1 MHPTLELLLA
11 PLLWFAVAA
20 AALFVLATVYVHAL
34 LAVTDLSRLLRVALS
49 TILWLKF
56 AITAVAPLFAW
67 IIIARDRY
75 PAALEFPALLWVLL
89 CFGLCFVA
97 VHRPIKRRLP
107 QLQAA
112 GLFRQ

>member
-1 MHPTLELLLA
+1 MPPALELLLA

-34 LAVTDLSRLLRVALS
+34 LAVAELSRHLRVALS

-56 AITAVAPLFAW
+56 ATTGVAPLFAW
-67 IIIARDRY
+67 IIIARERY
-75 PAALEFPALLWVLL
+75 PDSLEFPALLWVLL
-89 CFGLCFVA
+89 CFGLCVLA
-97 VHRPIKRRLP
+97 VHRPIKRCLP